1 LTIAYPCGE
10 IGAFDV
16 WHRPPPKHPQNK
28 NKKPLMKKLL
38 TAAVMSAALSSGAF
52 ALEASDNSSNYD
64 ATFIGL
70 NQGTGFNAW
79 TGSGTGGGGNY
90 IGSSGL
96 SSSSFAIF
104 SGGGSG
110 NSFEATRPFSSAMNV
125 GDTFSVQFGYTGVAD
140 DGVIGIN
147 LFSDTAFRLGIKFTG
162 GQGEWTLNDGGNDF
176 GIGIPWSGG
185 TPGTTL
191 NFSFTRGSENNYSIN
206 VSQGSDSFE
215 GLNFTASS
223 GVMSVDRVQFFTGG
237 QGGGENI
244 GFDNLNVVPEP
255 STYALFVLGAAAMSG
270 YVIRRRRR

>member
-1 LTIAYPCGE
+1 
-10 IGAFDV
+10 
-16 WHRPPPKHPQNK
+16 
-28 NKKPLMKKLL
+28 MKKLL

-90 IGSSGL
+90 IGGSGL

-125 GDTFSVQFGYTGVAD
+125 GDTFSVQFGYTGVAN

-162 GQGEWTLNDGGNDF
+162 GQSEWTLNDGGNDF

-185 TPGTTL
+185 NPGTTL

-223 GVMSVDRVQFFTGG
+223 GVMSVNRVQFFTGD